1 LNTAAP
7 TMAGNDFS
15 NAIYSQNPSSIT
27 TRRAPE
33 AAGGGLNLAP
43 ELAAGGA
50 QDLFVYG
57 TKSFSLKR
65 EARATVPLWQST
77 STLRHVYTLDLK
89 DTPFDMSRRQNFDA
103 QESPLTLAKSK
114 VWHQYE
120 LTNSG
125 TAPWTTGAALIL
137 KNNLPLGQELMT
149 YTPPGAKTLLPV
161 TVAVDMTGDL
171 QEKELGR
178 TVNALRLDGYEYS
191 LIQKRATIS
200 IDNFRKEKSTTRVTF
215 TVTGKAD
222 KATEGGKIEINDR
235 RANVNVGDIS
245 RANNES
251 TVSWDLVVEPGT
263 CKVLTVDYTYYSR

>member
-1 LNTAAP
+1 
-7 TMAGNDFS
+7 
-15 NAIYSQNPSSIT
+15 
-27 TRRAPE
+27 
-33 AAGGGLNLAP
+33 
-43 ELAAGGA
+43 
-50 QDLFVYG
+50 
-57 TKSFSLKR
+57 
-65 EARATVPLWQST
+65 
-77 STLRHVYTLDLK
+77 LRHVYTLDLK
-89 DTPFDMSRRQNFDA
+89 DTPFDNMSRRQSFDA